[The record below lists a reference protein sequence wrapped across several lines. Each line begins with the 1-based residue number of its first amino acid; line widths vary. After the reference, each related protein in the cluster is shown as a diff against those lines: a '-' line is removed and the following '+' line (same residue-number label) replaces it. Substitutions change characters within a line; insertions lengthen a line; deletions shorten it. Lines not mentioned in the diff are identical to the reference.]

1 MLRQHVL
8 AAGESEAPVSAE
20 ARSVREVL
28 KSRGALFFNELVAA
42 TGLLPT
48 LVERGLAE
56 LVSAGLVTADSF
68 SGLRALLA
76 PQHRRNGLVQ
86 SAGRWSLLKEKK
98 TTTKKIPQ
106 GLPKR
111 YGVVFP
117 ALLRREPLPPW
128 RDLSKLYR
136 PPVARGE

>member
-1 MLRQHVL
+1 DGAEQSSRFRPGGRVAGGRLTPGAGNVPLRSSPIALMLRQHVL

-28 KSRGALFFNELVAA
+28 ESRGALFFNELVAA

-76 PQHRRNGLVQ
+76 PQHRR
-86 SAGRWSLLKEKK
+86 
-98 TTTKKIPQ
+98 
-106 GLPKR
+106 
-111 YGVVFP
+111 
-117 ALLRREPLPPW
+117 
-128 RDLSKLYR
+128 
-136 PPVARGE
+136 